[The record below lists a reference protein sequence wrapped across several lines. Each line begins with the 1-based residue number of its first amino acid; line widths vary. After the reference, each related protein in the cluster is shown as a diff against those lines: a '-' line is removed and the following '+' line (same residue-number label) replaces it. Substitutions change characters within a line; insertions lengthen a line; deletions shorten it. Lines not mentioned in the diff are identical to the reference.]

1 MFDPLKIVLLVFTA
15 LMIVAASVFCVKM
28 KSSRLSSIALVSFVS
43 LFFATLFFYYGYS
56 EAPVIVLSGGNEVTI
71 EVFGSFSEPGYSA
84 EFNGIDVT
92 KEVDVSDKINTDKT
106 GDYTVK
112 YTVNFL
118 FGRAVKRRS
127 VHVVDTKPPEIE
139 LLGGEEIWMVYDPD
153 EIDTGNFSAYDNYDG
168 DITDKTVVTTLRNG
182 DCITVSYLAADSSGN
197 EAHATRTF
205 EVGHLGIPKI
215 NLNGYSTI
223 TLRTGSTYDEQ
234 GATAADSAGRNITEK
249 IVVSGKVDTR
259 EPGIYRIT
267 YSVTD
272 AQNNEAAVM
281 RIVNV
286 VSEDY
291 ARGNMVY
298 LTFDDG
304 PSRKNTPKILDV
316 LKKHSVKATFFI
328 INFSNG
334 DSDIIR
340 RIQDEGHTVGI
351 HGYSHRYRDI
361 YASEEAFM
369 QNITKLGNR
378 VYDISGVKVKFI
390 RFPGGSS
397 NVVSA
402 FNAGIMTRLTKRVIE
417 EGYVYY
423 DWNVESGDASKKA
436 ADKDVIVENVINGL
450 KPGRENVV
458 LMHDSKDKIT
468 TVEALPEI
476 IEYCRNQGY
485 SFAPITDITEPVIH
499 KVKN

>member
-1 MFDPLKIVLLVFTA
+1 MLDPIKIVLLVFTA
-15 LMIVAASVFCVKM
+15 LMIVAASVFCVRM
-28 KSSRLSSIALVSFVS
+28 KSSRLSSIGLVSIVS

-56 EAPVIVLSGGNEVTI
+56 DAPEIALAGGGEVTI
-71 EVFGSFSEPGYSA
+71 EVFGSYKEPGYTA

-92 KEVDVSDKINTDKT
+92 NEVRVSGDVDTDKT

-118 FGRAVKRRS
+118 FGHAVKRRT

-139 LLGGEEIWMVYDPD
+139 LLGGEETWMIYDPD
-153 EIDTGNFSAYDNYDG
+153 EIDTGNFTAYDNYDG
-168 DITDKTVVTTLRNG
+168 DITDKAVVSTLRNG
-182 DCITVSYLAADSSGN
+182 DCITVSYLVADSSGN

-223 TLRTGSTYDEQ
+223 TLRTGSAYEEQ
-234 GATAADSAGRNITEK
+234 GATAADSAGRDITER
-249 IVVSGKVDTR
+249 IVVSGRVDTGN
-259 EPGIYRIT
+259 PGIYRIT

-272 AQNNEAAVM
+272 SQNNESAVM

-304 PSRKNTPKILDV
+304 PSRKNTPRILDV

-328 INFSNG
+328 INFSDG

-340 RIQDEGHTVGI
+340 RILDEGHTLGI
-351 HGYSHRYRDI
+351 HGYSHRYKEI

-369 QNITKLGNR
+369 KNITRLGKR
-378 VYDISGVKVKFI
+378 VYDISGAKVKFI

-402 FNAGIMTRLTKRVIE
+402 FNPGIMTRLTKKVLE

-423 DWNVESGDASKKA
+423 DWNVESGDASVKA
-436 ADKDVIVENVINGL
+436 ADKDVIVGNVINGL
-450 KPGRENVV
+450 KPGRDNVV
-458 LMHDSKDKIT
+458 LMHDSKEKTT

-476 IEYCRNQGY
+476 IEYCRSQGY
-485 SFAPITDITEPVIH
+485 DFAPITDVTEPVIH